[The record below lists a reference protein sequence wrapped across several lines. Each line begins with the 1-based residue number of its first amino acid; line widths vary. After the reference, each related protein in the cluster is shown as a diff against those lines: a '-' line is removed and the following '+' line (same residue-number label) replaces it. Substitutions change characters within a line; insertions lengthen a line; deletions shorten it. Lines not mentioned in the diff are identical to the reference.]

1 MSSVTVEPRAESR
14 VEPRVL
20 LVDDE
25 VRALAVAERALTSVD
40 IACRLANSAD
50 EALTWLRGATQT
62 DVVVSDIRMPVN
74 DGIEFL
80 TRLRDEFASR
90 RWLQIILVTG
100 HATVDTA
107 IAAIRLEASDYLIKP
122 VEPTALR
129 ESVGHALKRAESL
142 RRVERAAP
150 QSSDAA
156 ALREFADVASEL
168 AGNLR
173 QMSRPGPVTAA
184 LTHAKANLATLELL
198 RRLQGARQTIF
209 GDAVM
214 PEPAWE
220 MLAELMRARLAGE
233 RLSVTSL
240 ALSSLSP
247 ATTALRRI
255 EDLIQCGLAT
265 RTPDPADR
273 RRSYV
278 ELTPEGA
285 KRMQVFLEGFA
296 RTVLG

>member
-1 MSSVTVEPRAESR
+1 MNAR

-25 VRALAVAERALTSVD
+25 IRALALTERALVSGD
-40 IACRLANSAD
+40 IPCRLAHSAD
-50 EALTWLRGATQT
+50 EAMTWLRDAPQA
-62 DVVVSDIRMPVN
+62 DVVVSDIRMPVI

-80 TRLRDEFASR
+80 ARLRDEYADR

-107 IAAIRLEASDYLIKP
+107 IAAIRLEASDYLLKP
-122 VEPTALR
+122 VDPAALR

-142 RRVERAAP
+142 RQVERAP
-150 QSSDAA
+150 PDSTEAA
-156 ALREFADVASEL
+156 ALREFAGVASEL
-168 AGNLR
+168 AGDLR
-173 QMSRPGPVTAA
+173 RMVRHGAGGSQAQVDA
-184 LTHAKANLATLELL
+184 HAKANLATLELL
-198 RRLQGARQTIF
+198 RRLHGARQTIF

-220 MLAELMRARLAGE
+220 MLAELMRARLSGE

-240 ALSSLSP
+240 ALSSQSP

-265 RTPDPADR
+265 RTPDPTDR

>member
-1 MSSVTVEPRAESR
+1 MTVAVS
-14 VEPRVL
+14 EPRVL

-25 VRALAVAERALTSVD
+25 VRALALAERALVGGD
-40 IACRLANSAD
+40 IACRLAHSAD
-50 EALTWLRGATQT
+50 EALTWLRGSSQA
-62 DVVVSDIRMPVN
+62 DVVVSDIRMPVT

-80 TRLRDEFASR
+80 SRLRDEFAAR

-122 VEPTALR
+122 VEPAALR
-129 ESVGHALKRAESL
+129 ESVGHALKRADSL
-142 RRVERAAP
+142 RKVERAKP
-150 QSSDAA
+150 DSTDAA
-156 ALREFADVASEL
+156 ALREFADVATEL

-173 QMSRPGPVTAA
+173 LMSRPGPTAA
-184 LTHAKANLATLELL
+184 LAHAKANLATLELL

-220 MLAELMRARLAGE
+220 MIAELMRARLAGE

-240 ALSSLSP
+240 ALSSQSP

>member
-1 MSSVTVEPRAESR
+1 MSSATP
-14 VEPRVL
+14 EPRVL

-25 VRALAVAERALTSVD
+25 VRALALAERALTSAD
-40 IACRLANSAD
+40 IPCRLAHSAD
-50 EALTWLRGATQT
+50 EALTWLRGATQA
-62 DVVVSDIRMPVN
+62 DVVVSDIRMPVT

-80 TRLRDEFASR
+80 GRLREEFASR

-107 IAAIRLEASDYLIKP
+107 IAAIRLEASDYQIKP
-122 VEPTALR
+122 VEPAALR
-129 ESVGHALKRAESL
+129 ESVGHALKRADSL
-142 RRVERAAP
+142 RKVETAKP
-150 QSSDAA
+150 DSTDAA

-184 LTHAKANLATLELL
+184 LAHAKANLATLELL
-198 RRLQGARQTIF
+198 RRLQGARHTIF

-255 EDLIQCGLAT
+255 EDLIQCGLAA

>member
-1 MSSVTVEPRAESR
+1 MTDLA

-25 VRALAVAERALTSVD
+25 IRELALAERALVGSD
-40 IACRLANSAD
+40 IPCRLANSAE
-50 EALTWLRGATQT
+50 EALTWLRASGQA
-62 DVVVSDIRMPVN
+62 DVVVSDIRMPVT

-80 TRLRDEFASR
+80 TRVRDEFASR

-122 VEPTALR
+122 IEPAALR
-129 ESVGHALKRAESL
+129 DSVGHALRRADSL
-142 RRVERAAP
+142 RRVEKANP
-150 QSSDAA
+150 TSSDAA

-168 AGNLR
+168 AGNLHH
-173 QMSRPGPVTAA
+173 MARPGPAA
-184 LTHAKANLATLELL
+184 EALAHAKANLATLELL

-220 MLAELMRARLAGE
+220 MIA
-233 RLSVTSL
+233 
-240 ALSSLSP
+240 
-247 ATTALRRI
+247 
-255 EDLIQCGLAT
+255 
-265 RTPDPADR
+265 
-273 RRSYV
+273 
-278 ELTPEGA
+278 
-285 KRMQVFLEGFA
+285 
-296 RTVLG
+296 